1 MKRSVIVLLFI
12 LFAISCSQGRV
23 TSHFSRKTGSKRFPE
38 SLPLVK
44 IVEDHRPSFSID
56 PAKPFTI
63 AFGRGSGWAGLNTV
77 NINENG
83 KVVLYRLQVEQRHEI
98 RYLFWE
104 TGTMQLLSED
114 ITAILDSLY
123 TFHLLT
129 MHKEY
134 HADIH
139 DGTQWVLWIQQEPH
153 EKSIYCNNHFPNDIL
168 AFSDFLDDLLTKRGL
183 ADVTWTRV
191 PKNEF
196 RNHEKEL
203 WESIK

>member
-1 MKRSVIVLLFI
+1 MLSVI
-12 LFAISCSQGRV
+12 LFAISCSQERV
-23 TSHFSRKTGSKRFPE
+23 RSHSSGKTVSKRFPE

-44 IVEDHRPSFSID
+44 TVEDHRPSLSID

-63 AFGRGSGWAGLNTV
+63 EFGRGSGWAGLNTV

-83 KVVLYRLQVEQRHEI
+83 TVVLYRLQVEQRREI

-104 TGTMQLLSED
+104 TGTMQLLPED
-114 ITAILDSLY
+114 ITAILESLH

-129 MHKEY
+129 MYKEY

-139 DGTQWVLWIQQEPH
+139 DGTQWVLWITQEQH
-153 EKSIYCNNHFPNDIL
+153 EKSIYCDNHFPENIL
-168 AFSDFLDDLLTKRGL
+168 AFSDFLDELLTTRGL
-183 ADVTWTRV
+183 TDVTWTRV
-191 PKNEF
+191 PEHES